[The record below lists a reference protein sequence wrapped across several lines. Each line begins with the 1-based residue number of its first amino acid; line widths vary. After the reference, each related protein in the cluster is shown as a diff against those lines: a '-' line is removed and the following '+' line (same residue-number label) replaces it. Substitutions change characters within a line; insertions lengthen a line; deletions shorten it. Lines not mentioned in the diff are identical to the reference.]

1 MAPSDKHIRSS
12 LWLSPRNKD
21 LHCTRVGLGP
31 RRHLVAPLSGV
42 GIWLHVLEL
51 LSPHLPAGCT
61 ARAPAMAEGGQVG
74 GEKGK

>member
-12 LWLSPRNKD
+12 LWLSPWNKV

-31 RRHLVAPLSGV
+31 RRHLVASLSGM

-51 LSPHLPAGCT
+51 HSPHLPAGCT
-61 ARAPAMAEGGQVG
+61 AWALAVAEGGQVG
-74 GEKGK
+74 GGKGK